1 MPFELVYTK
10 RARRDLENLNLS
22 VQRKIVEE
30 SLGLKETPFP
40 SGKKRKK
47 IQGMN
52 FPCYRLRIDTKADSF
67 RLFYGIDRNMIYV
80 LRIVSRKEADRI
92 ISSLRK
98 SHFPPPSTC

>member
-10 RARRDLENLNLS
+10 RAQKDLENLDLS

-47 IQGMN
+47 IQGIE
-52 FPCYRLRIDTKADSF
+52 FPCYRLRIDTREGSF
-67 RLFYGIDRNMIYV
+67 RLFYGMDRDVIYV
-80 LRIVSRKEADRI
+80 LRVVSKKEADGI
-92 ISSLRK
+92 IRTLRK
-98 SHFPPPSTC
+98 SHFPPFSIC